1 MKQKSGSLGKKRK
14 NKIDRALANLTKMK
28 RDKIQINKIKNAKGK
43 ITTNTT
49 DILINLKILNKWT
62 DF

>member
-28 RDKIQINKIKNAKGK
+28 RDKIQIIKIKNAKGK